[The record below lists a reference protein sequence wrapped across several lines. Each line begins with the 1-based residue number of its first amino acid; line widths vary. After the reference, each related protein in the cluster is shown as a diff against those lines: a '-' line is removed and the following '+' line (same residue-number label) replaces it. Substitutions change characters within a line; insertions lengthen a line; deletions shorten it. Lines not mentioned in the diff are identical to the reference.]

1 MYAFNV
7 REPLGVVAAIVPW
20 NSQLFLVAVKIGPAL
35 AAGNTVVLKASEHAS
50 AAMLEFGK
58 VIEEAGFPPGV
69 VNIISGHGDPCGKTL
84 TTHPLVHRISFTG
97 GPTTARH
104 VIRNSAENFAEVSL
118 ELGGKSPFIVF
129 EDADIE
135 SAVNGSIAGIFGASG
150 QSCVAGSRLYLQES
164 IADEFLD
171 RMTSLA
177 ANIKLGDP
185 LLDETQMGPLATL
198 GQIKLIESEISNAKN
213 QGAKILHGGNKPS
226 NMNEGWFFEPTIVD
240 CSDQKL
246 KIVDTELF
254 GPVLSVLRFK
264 TEEEVIQLANDTKYG
279 LAAGVFTKNSARSLR
294 ITKALRAGI
303 VWVNTYRVVSPIA
316 PFGGYKDSG
325 YGRESGMQ
333 AIHDYT
339 RIKTVWINTSDE
351 PMSNPFQM
359 R

>member
-1 MYAFNV
+1 MKFI
-7 REPLGVVAAIVPW
+7 AI
-20 NSQLFLVAVKIGPAL
+20 
-35 AAGNTVVLKASEHAS
+35 
-50 AAMLEFGK
+50 
-58 VIEEAGFPPGV
+58 
-69 VNIISGHGDPCGKTL
+69 
-84 TTHPLVHRISFTG
+84 
-97 GPTTARH
+97 
-104 VIRNSAENFAEVSL
+104 
-118 ELGGKSPFIVF
+118 
-129 EDADIE
+129 
-135 SAVNGSIAGIFGASG
+135 
-150 QSCVAGSRLYLQES
+150 
-164 IADEFLD
+164 
-171 RMTSLA
+171 LA

-294 ITKALRAGI
+294 IIRALRAGI
-303 VWVNTYRVVSPIA
+303 VWVNTYRAVSFMA
-316 PFGGYKDSG
+316 PFGGFKRSG
-325 YGRESGMQ
+325 QGRESGQ
-333 AIHDYT
+333 ESIKEFLQV
-339 RIKTVWINTSDE
+339 KTVWIAQKTSV
-351 PMSNPFQM
+351 SNPFIM

>member
-1 MYAFNV
+1 
-7 REPLGVVAAIVPW
+7 
-20 NSQLFLVAVKIGPAL
+20 
-35 AAGNTVVLKASEHAS
+35 
-50 AAMLEFGK
+50 MLEFGK

-97 GPTTARH
+97 GPATARH

-198 GQIKLIESEISNAKN
+198 GQIKLIESEIANAKN